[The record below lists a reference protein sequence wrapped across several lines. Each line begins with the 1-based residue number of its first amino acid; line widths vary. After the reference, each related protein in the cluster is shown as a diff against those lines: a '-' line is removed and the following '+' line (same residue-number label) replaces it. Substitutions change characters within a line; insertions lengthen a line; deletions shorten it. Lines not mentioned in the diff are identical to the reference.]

1 MKHQHHSHI
10 PDHGRT
16 ETGSSAA
23 CCSVDKVPSRPPVLH
38 HRDHTQHENHSC
50 CSSQAKSPEG
60 SRASMPGAP
69 ATAVDPV
76 CGMTVAIDSP
86 HRANHN
92 GREYAFCSAGCR
104 TKFSAAPDRYL
115 NSDRQEHEH
124 EHAHAVRK
132 VSADVAVAP
141 GTIYTCPMH
150 PEVRQ
155 VGPGNCPICGMALEP
170 EMPTEHEDDTEI
182 NRVRNKFWIAFALTL
197 PVVAIAMLPHLFD
210 ITLST
215 TAAGWLRGAE
225 LLLSAPVVLW
235 AALDYYRRG
244 WMGVMNRSPNMY
256 TLIGLGVAVAF
267 IYSLVAT
274 LAPQV
279 FPAEMRDHHGMVGV
293 YFEVA
298 SAIIALVLL
307 GEWLELRARGRTSAA
322 IRQLLGLAPKTA
334 RRVRDDGTEEDV
346 PLGHVHAGDR
356 LRVRPG
362 EKIPVDGRVIDG
374 RSSVDES
381 MLTGEPMPVDK
392 GTDDRV
398 VGATINQT
406 GALIIVAERV
416 GADSLLAQIVSLVAQ
431 AQRSRAPLQRLADEV
446 AKWFVPS
453 VIAIAALTFIAWWL
467 VGPEPK
473 LAYAVVN
480 AVAVLIIACP
490 CALGLATPISIMVA
504 SGRGA
509 QLGVLFRDAQAIENL
524 RKVDTLVL
532 DKTGTITVGKPT
544 YDQTIAANGFAEE
557 QILGWA
563 AGLDRASEHPL
574 AKAVVAGAEAK
585 LVQPAQVIDFES
597 ITGQGVRGK
606 SAGRTLALGNTALME
621 ASGARI
627 ESVREQADQLR
638 GRGRTVVFLSVDGQL
653 AGAIAVGDPIK
664 DSTRPALEALKA
676 DGLRLIMLTGDSK
689 ATAQAV
695 AANLPIDEVIAE
707 VQPKDKADVVARLQG
722 QGRRV
727 AMAGDGIND
736 APALAR
742 ADVGIAMGTGTDI
755 AMESAQVT
763 LVKGDLRG
771 IVRAR
776 QLSRA
781 TVRNIRQNLL
791 FAFGYNAL
799 GIPIAAG
806 VLYPVFGLLL
816 SPLIAALAM
825 SLSSVSVIGN
835 ALRLRAQA

>member
-1 MKHQHHSHI
+1 MNHQHPSHAH
-10 PDHGRT
+10 PRAHDAAGKSTGCCATKNQAHDHG
-16 ETGSSAA
+16 
-23 CCSVDKVPSRPPVLH
+23 
-38 HRDHTQHENHSC
+38 
-50 CSSQAKSPEG
+50 
-60 SRASMPGAP
+60 
-69 ATAVDPV
+69 
-76 CGMTVAIDSP
+76 
-86 HRANHN
+86 
-92 GREYAFCSAGCR
+92 
-104 TKFSAAPDRYL
+104 
-115 NSDRQEHEH
+115 
-124 EHAHAVRK
+124 HAHAVQK
-132 VSADVAVAP
+132 AVPDAPVAP

-150 PEVRQ
+150 PQVRQ

-170 EMPTEHEDDTEI
+170 EMPTEQEDDTEI
-182 NRVRNKFWIAFALTL
+182 HRVRNKLWIALALTL
-197 PVVAIAMLPHLFD
+197 PVVVIAMAPHIFD
-210 ITLST
+210 IGLSD
-215 TAAGWLRGAE
+215 AAARGLRGVE
-225 LLLSAPVVLW
+225 LVLSAPVVLW

-244 WMGVMNRSPNMY
+244 WMGVVNRSPNMY

-267 IYSLVAT
+267 VYSLVAT
-274 LAPQV
+274 FVPQS
-279 FPAEMRDHHGMVGV
+279 FPGEMRDPHGLVGV

-334 RRVRDDGTEEDV
+334 RRVNDDGSEEDV
-346 PLGHVHAGDR
+346 PLGHVHAADR

-362 EKIPVDGRVIDG
+362 EKIPVDGRVIEG

-392 GTDDRV
+392 GPGDPV

-406 GALIIVAERV
+406 GSLIVVAERV
-416 GADSLLAQIVSLVAQ
+416 GADSLLSQIVSLVAQ
-431 AQRSRAPLQRLADEV
+431 AQRSRAPLQRLADQV

-453 VIAIAALTFIAWWL
+453 VIAIAILTFIAWWL
-467 VGPEPK
+467 LGPEPK

-524 RKVDTLVL
+524 RKVETLVL
-532 DKTGTITVGKPT
+532 DKTGTITVGKPA
-544 YDQTIAANGFAEE
+544 YDQTIPVNGFTAQ
-557 QILGWA
+557 QILSWA

-574 AKAVVAGAEAK
+574 ARAVIAGAEAGGAK
-585 LVQPAQVIDFES
+585 PAEVTEFES
-597 ITGQGVRGK
+597 VTGQGVRGK
-606 SAGRTLALGNTALME
+606 SDGHTLALGNTALMKSTG
-621 ASGARI
+621 ASV
-627 ESVREQADQLR
+627 ESVREQADKLR
-638 GRGRTVVFLSVDGQL
+638 NQGRTVIFLSVDGQL

-664 DSTRPALEALKA
+664 DTTRPALEALKH
-676 DGLRLIMLTGDSK
+676 DGLRLVMLTGDNR

-707 VQPKDKADVVARLQG
+707 VQPKDKADVIARLQE

-736 APALAR
+736 APALAK

-776 QLSRA
+776 HLSRA
-781 TVRNIRQNLL
+781 TVRNIRQNLF

-835 ALRLRAQA
+835 ALRLRGADR